1 MRADDPPAGGKTMD
15 GGFIEF
21 YASEAL
27 SCPRRIYFRLMG
39 YPERWPEFVKV
50 RLNQG
55 INTHGV
61 LGEILNKRFGFELEK
76 HLVLRSRK
84 LGFEIHG
91 RIDAFREF
99 PIEIKS
105 KTSLPRVPYESHLAQ
120 LNVYLRWA
128 EAEYGY
134 LYYVKLHERPLK
146 VISKLDFSNFPVIKG
161 PNFRAFE
168 IPYDE
173 KLFKETLRHFYNVKK
188 AYERGKPPRGE
199 YSYMCKFCPY
209 RYLCYPEDNGFEKG

>member
-1 MRADDPPAGGKTMD
+1 MTRPAPGGKAMNGNGSD
-15 GGFIEF
+15 EGELLEF

-27 SCPRRIYFRLMG
+27 TCPRRIYFRLKG

-55 INTHGV
+55 INTHNV
-61 LGEILNKRFGFELEK
+61 LGEILKKRFGFELEK

-91 RIDAFREF
+91 RIDAIGDF
-99 PIEIKS
+99 PIEIKG
-105 KTSLPRVPYESHLAQ
+105 KTSIPGRPYDYHMAQ
-120 LNVYLRWA
+120 LNIYTRWA

-134 LYYVKLHERPLK
+134 LYYIKLHEEPMK
-146 VISKLDFSNFPVIKG
+146 VISRIDFSRFPIVKG

-168 IPYDE
+168 VPYDDR
-173 KLFKETLRHFYNVKK
+173 LFRETLRHFYRVKK
-188 AYERGKPPRGE
+188 AYEKNKPPKGE
-199 YSYMCKFCPY
+199 YSYACRFCPY
-209 RYLCYPEDNGFEKG
+209 RYLCYPDEE

>member
-1 MRADDPPAGGKTMD
+1 MNRPPEGREVGNNGSAEND
-15 GGFIEF
+15 GLIEF

-27 SCPRRIYFRLMG
+27 TCPRRIYFRLKG
-39 YPERWPEFVKV
+39 YPPRWPENVKV

-55 INTHGV
+55 VKTHEV
-61 LGEILNKRFGFELEK
+61 LGQILSKRFGFELER

-99 PIEIKS
+99 PIEIKG
-105 KTSLPRVPYESHLAQ
+105 KTSLPKVPYDYHLAQ

-134 LYYVKLHERPLK
+134 LYYIKLHDEPTK
-146 VISKLDFSNFPVIKG
+146 IIGKLDMSNFPVIKG

-168 IPYDE
+168 IPYDS
-173 KLFKETLRHFYNVKK
+173 KLFKETLRHFYSVKK
-188 AYERGKPPRGE
+188 AYEKGKPPEGWR
-199 YSYMCKFCPY
+199 SYACKFCPY
-209 RYLCYPEDNGFEKG
+209 RYLCYPGDE

>member
-1 MRADDPPAGGKTMD
+1 MSGNGSNEKELL
-15 GGFIEF
+15 EF

-27 SCPRRIYFRLMG
+27 TCPRRIYFRLKG

-55 INTHGV
+55 INTHNV

-76 HLVLRSRK
+76 HLVLRSSR

-91 RIDAFREF
+91 RIDAIGDF
-99 PIEIKS
+99 PIEIKG
-105 KTSLPRVPYESHLAQ
+105 KTSLPRAPYEYHMAQ
-120 LNVYLRWA
+120 LNIYMRWA

-134 LYYVKLHERPLK
+134 LYYIKLHEEPMK
-146 VISKLDFSNFPVIKG
+146 VISKIDFSRFPIVKG

-168 IPYDE
+168 VPYDN
-173 KLFKETLRHFYNVKK
+173 KLFKETLRHFYTVKK

-199 YSYMCKFCPY
+199 YSYTCRFCPY
-209 RYLCYPEDNGFEKG
+209 RYLCYPEGDE

>member
-1 MRADDPPAGGKTMD
+1 MNRPPEGREVGNNGSAEND
-15 GGFIEF
+15 GLIEF

-27 SCPRRIYFRLMG
+27 TCPRRIYFRLKG
-39 YPERWPEFVKV
+39 YPPRWPENVKV

-55 INTHGV
+55 VKTHEV
-61 LGEILNKRFGFELEK
+61 LGQILSKRFGFELER

-99 PIEIKS
+99 PIEIKG
-105 KTSLPRVPYESHLAQ
+105 KTSLPKVPYDYHLAQ

-134 LYYVKLHERPLK
+134 LYYIKLHDEPTK
-146 VISKLDFSNFPVIKG
+146 IIGKLDMSNFPVIKG

-168 IPYDE
+168 IPYDG
-173 KLFKETLRHFYNVKK
+173 KLFKETLRHFYSVKK
-188 AYERGKPPRGE
+188 AYEKGKPPEGWR
-199 YSYMCKFCPY
+199 SYACKFCPY
-209 RYLCYPEDNGFEKG
+209 RYLCYPGDE